1 MLYKIAFIK
10 FIVLC
15 NIFLL
20 ISTILLMKVKSPQA
34 YIPTLENPG
43 GSQLQNQRG
52 GHGVGYNHLK
62 KNFPS
67 FFSENFLLGELMI
80 N

>member
-1 MLYKIAFIK
+1 MLYKIEFIK
-10 FIVLC
+10 LIVLC

-20 ISTILLMKVKSPQA
+20 ISTILLMKVTSPQA

-43 GSQLQNQRG
+43 GSQLPNQRV
-52 GHGVGYNHLK
+52 GHGVGYSHLK

-67 FFSENFLLGELMI
+67 FFSEHFLLGELMMS
-80 N
+80 